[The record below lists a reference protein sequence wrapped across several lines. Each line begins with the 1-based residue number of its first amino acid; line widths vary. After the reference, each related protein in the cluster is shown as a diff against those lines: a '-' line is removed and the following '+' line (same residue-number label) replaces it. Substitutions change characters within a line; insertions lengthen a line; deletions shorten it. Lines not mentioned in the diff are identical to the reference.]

1 MWMMPLHLL
10 VNQKSDF
17 NDVMCE
23 SFQRLQEDPLY
34 IGKPLPRVRGEE
46 YDDFIEEFVQAVVAR

>member
-1 MWMMPLHLL
+1 MMISL
-10 VNQKSDF
+10 S
-17 NDVMCE
+17 
-23 SFQRLQEDPLY
+23 SFTGCSCQVSDPLY